1 MSQNP
6 LEARQAVN
14 ANNSLNSDKDV
25 VYVEVIAVV
34 VCRHRRCPV
43 PVPGGNVGTKS
54 QLGSA
59 DHDKALSVDWFN
71 DKLLLILL
79 KK

>member
-1 MSQNP
+1 MASVLMSP
-6 LEARQAVN
+6 ELAGGGAGDLILIS
-14 ANNSLNSDKDV
+14 AGDLLLNRNLV
-25 VYVEVIAVV
+25 FNTL
-34 VCRHRRCPV
+34 PV
-43 PVPGGNVGTKS
+43 GSKS
-54 QLGSA
+54 QLWSA